1 MDLRNVVFAIALSFA
16 VLFGWSVIFET
27 PQIEEQKKLEQTQG
41 SEKTDNKNTD
51 APSPNVNIE
60 KEKVLNISR
69 DDAIKSVKRVNF
81 ENENVKG
88 SISLKGFLIDDI
100 LFKKYNTEVNS
111 DEKVKYLNPSETNDG
126 YFVETGW
133 AASNTTNTPLPTKN
147 SIWKVVG
154 NNKLSVGNPVT
165 AEWNNK
171 SGLTFRK
178 KIELDEKFLFKVTQ
192 EVQNN
197 SSQRVELYP
206 YAQITRNQDPDVV
219 DFYILHEGFIG
230 VFDEDLQEEGYDD
243 IKEKKKEYSA
253 GEGWLGITD
262 KYWLTALV
270 PEKNQPFKGEFTYKN
285 GFKANYI
292 QNKPVVIQP
301 SGSGISESKVFIA
314 AKEVKVID
322 GYAETEGI
330 NKFDLTIDWGWF
342 YFFTK
347 PLFFIMNYLFELT
360 KNFGIAIVLVTAAV
374 RLLFFPLANYSFRS
388 MAKMKILQPELLRLK
403 ELHKEDKVKLQQ
415 EMMALY
421 KREKV
426 NPLSGCLPIL
436 IQIPFFFAIYKMLFI
451 SLEMRHQPFFGWI
464 KDLSAQ
470 DPTSIFNFFGLIPWD
485 PPSFLIIGAWP
496 ILMGATMYLQQK
508 LNPTPPDPIQAKIFM
523 FFPLFLT
530 IILAPFPSG
539 LVVYWTINNILTIAQ
554 QWVIYRSTTVK
565 TK

>member
-27 PQIEEQKKLEQTQG
+27 PQIEEQKKLEQAQG
-41 SEKTDNKNTD
+41 LEKTDNKNTD
-51 APSPNVNIE
+51 APSVNIE
-60 KEKVLNISR
+60 KERVLNISR
-69 DDAIKSVKRVNF
+69 NDAIKSVKRVNF

-111 DEKVKYLNPSETNDG
+111 NEKVKYLNPSETNDG

-133 AASNTTNTPLPTKN
+133 AASNITNTPLPTKN

-165 AEWNNK
+165 VEWNNK
-171 SGLTFRK
+171 SGLIFRK
-178 KIELDEKFLFKVTQ
+178 RIELDEKFLFRVTQ

-301 SGSGISESKVFIA
+301 SGSGISESKIFIA